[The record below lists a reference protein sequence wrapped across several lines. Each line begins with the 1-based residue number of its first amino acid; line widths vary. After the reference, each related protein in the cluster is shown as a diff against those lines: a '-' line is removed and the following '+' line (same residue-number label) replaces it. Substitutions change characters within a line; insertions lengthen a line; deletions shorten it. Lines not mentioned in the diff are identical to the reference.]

1 MFILSDRHLQ
11 LPSSSLRLQTIRQS
25 CAKIHLFLRIFKVK
39 LDTTYVKLI
48 EGNVAKVRYFADRW
62 SGEATDSICSKG
74 YKLLAYHK
82 FFFIIFIFFNKN
94 EFFLIMEIVL

>member
-25 CAKIHLFLRIFKVK
+25 CAKIHLFPRILKTK
-39 LDTTYVKLI
+39 LGTTYVKLI

>member
-1 MFILSDRHLQ
+1 M
-11 LPSSSLRLQTIRQS
+11 
-25 CAKIHLFLRIFKVK
+25 
-39 LDTTYVKLI
+39 KLI

-82 FFFIIFIFFNKN
+82 FFFIIFIIFFNKN